1 VSDIEVDNSIQ
12 RGTAEGEK
20 IQCFAYVV
28 GVCICLLLCC
38 CLALNVAGGGH
49 GRQVE
54 LESRI
59 NPNDASVA
67 SMVRLAGIGPAR
79 ATAIAAYR
87 DSFGEKDGQGGA
99 FRDCSDLQKV
109 YGIGP
114 KTAES
119 MSEWLRFE

>member
-1 VSDIEVDNSIQ
+1 VEWPRGGAVSDIEVDNSIQ
-12 RGTAEGEK
+12 RGTAQGEK
-20 IQCFAYVV
+20 IQCF
-28 GVCICLLLCC
+28 
-38 CLALNVAGGGH
+38 
-49 GRQVE
+49 
-54 LESRI
+54 
-59 NPNDASVA
+59 ASVA